1 MRKATNVD
9 VVIGSRLRAQ
19 RLTRKLSQEE
29 LAESLGISFQQVQKY
44 ESGTNRISAS
54 RLKEI
59 SDILRVPI
67 SSWFADDKRSSKK
80 EPDMAD
86 THAFITSARAIRL
99 LKSFSQIEDAKAQNS
114 DRRAVREAG
123 GERNS
128 GRIVHGSAA

>member
-9 VVIGSRLRAQ
+9 VTIGSRLRAQ

-99 LKSFSQIEDAKAQNS
+99 LKSFSQIEDAKAQNLI
-114 DRRAVREAG
+114 VELC
-123 GERNS
+123 ERL
-128 GRIVHGSAA
+128 AAAQ